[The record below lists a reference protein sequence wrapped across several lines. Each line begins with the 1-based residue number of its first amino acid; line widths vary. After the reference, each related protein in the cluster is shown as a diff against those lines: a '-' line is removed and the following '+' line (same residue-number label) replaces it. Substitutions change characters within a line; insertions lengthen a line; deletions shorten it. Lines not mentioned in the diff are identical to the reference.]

1 MLFQRLLI
9 YFVLFVLITSIIFV
23 FLAER
28 NFKLPESLIFNNS
41 KNNKNKDKLLISII
55 ISLIITLIF
64 IYNKENNIWKYNL
77 KNMFEN

>member
-23 FLAER
+23 FLSER
-28 NFKLPESLIFNNS
+28 DFKLPKSLIFNN
-41 KNNKNKDKLLISII
+41 NTTGTNKNKDKLLISII

-64 IYNKENNIWKYNL
+64 IYNKENNI
-77 KNMFEN
+77 